1 MKPLLEARDLTVRF
15 QDNTVLDQVSLEL
28 MPQDFITI
36 VGPNGAGKST
46 LLKCLAGLITPS
58 SGTISRRRGLN
69 LRYIPQRMLSNPAC
83 P

>member
-1 MKPLLEARDLTVRF
+1 MRGAKIMMKPLLEAHDLTVRF

-58 SGTISRRRGLN
+58 SGTIGD
-69 LRYIPQRMLSNPAC
+69 
-83 P
+83 